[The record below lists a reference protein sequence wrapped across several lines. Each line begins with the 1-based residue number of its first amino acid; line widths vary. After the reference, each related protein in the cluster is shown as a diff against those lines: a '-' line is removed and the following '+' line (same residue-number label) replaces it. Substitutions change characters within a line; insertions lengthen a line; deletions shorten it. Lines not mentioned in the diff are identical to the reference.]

1 MTQNI
6 RENHYN
12 QRFGFFKA
20 VQFPR
25 YKTYKQYLEQTP
37 QETVDQ
43 LLDYAKVNLLEA
55 KYILHNLESTDPA
68 LRNKLFLKNEELKEM
83 QLIIVSNSLC
93 ITKVKMEEQGLL
105 HIKIDFEKSVG
116 SVPAID
122 LYKK

>member
-1 MTQNI
+1 M
-6 RENHYN
+6 
-12 QRFGFFKA
+12 
-20 VQFPR
+20 
-25 YKTYKQYLEQTP
+25 
-37 QETVDQ
+37 
-43 LLDYAKVNLLEA
+43 NLLEA